1 MISFVDSVPVVPDCA
16 NNKSHEYFDDCAED
30 LFHDVRLERFS
41 RLDILYSIAFIFY
54 MAQARFNHFA
64 EDSDKMRVIVA
75 SAETRHRW
83 FVQDFFSLTSNFI
96 IPGVMAHGQCW
107 VMLMRL
113 ALFNPRVHTD
123 EDLRIYNTSGIRA
136 FSPIIADLVG
146 LTCEE
151 IVEKLKNCTVAQGF
165 ARRDG
170 CDIDDELTKV
180 RMQAILDGCQK
191 GGRIVGKAHADR
203 WKCLREAFELFSEH
217 MMKEYAVEASFEE
230 DFLPSI
236 TEFFDGDESIDISKA
251 IKELEDDILYKQF
264 VANNARKC
272 GHATKD
278 QLDLLDRNRERTRAA
293 NNNAALKAR
302 EAAGFDTVERQHE
315 CRECGN
321 IQSFMIGQMPTCNGK
336 GCGKHTKWNCLDNE
350 KTTKFDIDRKAI
362 AAVTLPV
369 DKIPEPNK
377 DWKYTG
383 EFFMT

>member
-1 MISFVDSVPVVPDCA
+1 MKMTTHLFFLKTLFVKHYAPRSCSSYECIFGFVFCLIARNNPCILAFLLVLPRAFVRVTGFTWQDSFRERVSKMISFVDSVPVVPDCA

-54 MAQARFNHFA
+54 MAQARFNYFA
-64 EDSDKMRVIVA
+64 EDSDKLRVIVA
-75 SAETRHRW
+75 SAETRRRW

-107 VMLMRL
+107 MMRL
-113 ALFNPRVHTD
+113 PLFNTRVHTD

-180 RMQAILDGCQK
+180 RMQAILDGCRN

-217 MMKEYAVEASFEE
+217 MMKEYAVEASF
-230 DFLPSI
+230 
-236 TEFFDGDESIDISKA
+236 
-251 IKELEDDILYKQF
+251 
-264 VANNARKC
+264 
-272 GHATKD
+272 
-278 QLDLLDRNRERTRAA
+278 
-293 NNNAALKAR
+293 
-302 EAAGFDTVERQHE
+302 
-315 CRECGN
+315 
-321 IQSFMIGQMPTCNGK
+321 
-336 GCGKHTKWNCLDNE
+336 
-350 KTTKFDIDRKAI
+350 
-362 AAVTLPV
+362 
-369 DKIPEPNK
+369 
-377 DWKYTG
+377 
-383 EFFMT
+383 